1 MQIGGMKR
9 IATHRVYDLSMDK
22 MLSNQVVEMDDAGIV
37 CRYFPLGTEIQ
48 GTEWLPGAVIVSRF
62 PLLRKDEESFEV
74 FLDRIRYQEKKK
86 EEGTSCNMLRAYWV
100 HPFNVLQMEFFPHSR
115 IFSL

>member
-1 MQIGGMKR
+1 MKR

-22 MLSNQVVEMDDAGIV
+22 MLSNQVVEMDDAGFV
-37 CRYFPLGTEIQ
+37 CRYFPLETEIQ

-86 EEGTSCNMLRAYWV
+86 KEEGTSCNMLQAYWV